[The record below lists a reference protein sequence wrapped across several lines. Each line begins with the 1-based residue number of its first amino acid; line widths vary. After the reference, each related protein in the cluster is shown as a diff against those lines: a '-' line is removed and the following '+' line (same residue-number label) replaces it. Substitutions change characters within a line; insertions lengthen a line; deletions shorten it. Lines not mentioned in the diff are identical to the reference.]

1 MHLGAA
7 ARLDCP
13 KRQEQGFDHY
23 IQSKKSR
30 GVDSDCYYYY
40 YYTSDLNGGFQG
52 YGSYYATDP
61 YVARIP
67 PNPGLNC
74 SNSTYA
80 LDQTFPVDT
89 ADHAHEID
97 DIGLVTI
104 KDSNGNAVNVAWV
117 YFEFNGD
124 EYLQETGNDP
134 SVFDALLKSVPGLGE
149 LAQELEATHD
159 DAMVSVASSEG
170 QQLASFLHSN
180 NGFTYGRASRRRR
193 QVDKTWVSHS

>member
-1 MHLGAA
+1 LWRRLG
-7 ARLDCP
+7 
-13 KRQEQGFDHY
+13 Y
-23 IQSKKSR
+23 
-30 GVDSDCYYYY
+30 CYYYY

-74 SNSTYA
+74 SSSTYA

-159 DAMVSVASSEG
+159 GAMVSVASSEG

-180 NGFTYGRASRRRR
+180 NGFTYGPCFTTPA
-193 QVDKTWVSHS
+193 TG

>member
-1 MHLGAA
+1 M
-7 ARLDCP
+7 
-13 KRQEQGFDHY
+13 
-23 IQSKKSR
+23 
-30 GVDSDCYYYY
+30 
-40 YYTSDLNGGFQG
+40 
-52 YGSYYATDP
+52 
-61 YVARIP
+61 
-67 PNPGLNC
+67 NC
-74 SNSTYA
+74 SSSTYA

-159 DAMVSVASSEG
+159 GAMVSVAPAKANNSQAFSIQITALRMAVLHDAGDRLIKHGFHTASHRACYIASPQISQRSS
-170 QQLASFLHSN
+170 AHFRSS
-180 NGFTYGRASRRRR
+180 A
-193 QVDKTWVSHS
+193 